1 VELVVSKPPDDVHA
15 LLLRIR
21 TMKWQAVSVLA
32 SSSNGLAREEAAA
45 LVATLDGIEC
55 AMRNAPEPAAIKA
68 AAERVEAI
76 ARFRDHE
83 PRRRTAG
90 R

>member
-1 VELVVSKPPDDVHA
+1 MSKLPDDVHA

-32 SSSNGLAREEAAA
+32 SSSNGMAREEAAA
-45 LVATLDGIEC
+45 LVATLDAI
-55 AMRNAPEPAAIKA
+55 ASAIRSDPEPRAIKD
-68 AAERVEAI
+68 AEARLDAL

-83 PRRRTAG
+83 PRRRAAG
-90 R
+90 RS

>member
-1 VELVVSKPPDDVHA
+1 MAKGPDDADA

-45 LVATLDGIEC
+45 QLATLAGIES
-55 AMRNAPEPAAIKA
+55 ALRNSPEPEAVRVAKA
-68 AAERVEAI
+68 RVETL
-76 ARFRDHE
+76 ARMCDHE
-83 PRRRTAG
+83 PLRRAAG
-90 R
+90 RS

>member
-1 VELVVSKPPDDVHA
+1 MAVSKPPDDVHA

-32 SSSNGLAREEAAA
+32 SSSSGLAREEAAA
-45 LVATLDGIEC
+45 LVATLDGIVC
-55 AMRNAPEPAAIKA
+55 AMRNQPEPAAIKA
-68 AAERVEAI
+68 AAERIEAL

-83 PRRRTAG
+83 PRVRSAG
-90 R
+90 RS